1 MGKVLAAYGGGFK
14 PPTKGHLE
22 VVKQALKQFPEI
34 DELTIYVGGGERNGL
49 TQSESLIIWHIFKKY
64 LPMKVKI
71 EPSKAPIGDVVRLG
85 KNNPQDEVYFVI
97 GGREGRQDDLDDI
110 ESRTKNIE
118 KKYPNMKI
126 KVITTPDKGM
136 SGTNARN
143 AAKSSAEEF
152 YPFLPDELNDKEKE
166 EVYNIVR
173 PVINERGKF
182 APEFDEDEVEDIE
195 DFADERMRPDID
207 IDLSGKHFFDR
218 LNDPRNYPDIEPY
231 ELEDFFEKLADKK
244 DEFIAFLKKYRQ
256 MVAKDPESNINIPF
270 MKIADKAIAKTIMRK
285 KNFASSTPILPL
297 QEGRY
302 DQEALTQ
309 SRFIMNMFKA
319 ELGNK
324 FTGDFEGQLEDVYY
338 DLELIFNPQTFDV
351 LGPTSF
357 IVNAAADGDSMTI
370 QIDYNPDAFPQAYNE
385 LNAEVK
391 DALRHELE
399 HVGQFN
405 FNKGVNVD
413 GNDDLPLFDY
423 LTLDYEI
430 PAFVQGLYRK
440 AKTKKISLTQAI
452 QDFLDERTE
461 ELSPEE
467 EAKVMQIW
475 TNWAK
480 ENLPKAQI
488 NEIGEGSSKPFFY
501 HETFRSGFGSNF
513 AYEIDG
519 RVENEDGKTL
529 QLVPIKLQGIGFKT
543 LVDVDDSGD
552 WTIDGYEDIPKGKF
566 LNVNPGTTLKGIEI
580 IFSQIGRENS
590 FAAVNDRVFMFRL
603 MATIKKILNE
613 EFAKNGEPDILI
625 YSPTKEGDEGA
636 EETGRHRLY
645 SAFIKKAFPK
655 ARVYVDKK
663 EDEITFK
670 LNEALTIGKKVV
682 KTIRKNNS
690 NNPEDHT
697 IEFEDGTTEPYLKH
711 LSEADPKK
719 GTGKK
724 PKGSGRRLYTD
735 EDPSDT
741 VKIKFST
748 RQDIVDTLNKTSF
761 KNKSHARQ
769 SQVINLIHQRVRAA
783 YNRAKKPEVKKR
795 LKTALDYITKR
806 KEASKAKTKR
816 LQAQKKKKKANE
828 NVAPNHNGKAAPYG
842 SGYDEV
848 TEGDTYEKMA
858 AKGKK
863 AGNLKQGTV
872 RKRLNI
878 PKGEKVP
885 MYKINK
891 ELARLR
897 KMDKDKDKKGVQLG
911 DKNQKYY
918 KALQLAKTLKSTT
931 NLNENASYSKDI
943 DIMEKLAELTNY
955 MRDKGYKID
964 PLPSLEF
971 VNGDTENARDFFG
984 KTAYYDPNEQKIVLY
999 TEGRHPKDIARSY
1012 AHEMIHHIQNL
1023 EGRLGNINT
1032 TNTQEDDHLN
1042 DIEAEA
1048 NLKGTMT
1055 FRNWT
1060 DSLQEK
1066 KKVKDPF
1073 GLNAYALELARGLEE
1088 ALNTEEEDVSSKDM
1102 DYIIYTDMDGV
1113 LSDFDKRFMEFSD
1126 GIRPSEYEKN
1136 MGREAFWDLID
1147 NKVGVPFWAGMDWMP
1162 DGKQYWNYIKKYN
1175 PIILSA
1181 PSRNNES
1188 RYGKRIWKKRNMPDT
1203 KMILAYA
1210 SDKQNYAKSNA
1221 ILIDDRKKNIDQ
1233 WKAAG
1238 GIGILHISAEDTIR
1252 QLKDLG
1258 L

>member
-34 DELTIYVGGGERNGL
+34 DELIIYVGGGERNGL
-49 TQSESLIIWHIFKKY
+49 TQAESILIWDIFSKY

-136 SGTNARN
+136 SGTNARK

-152 YPFLPDELNDKEKE
+152 YPYLPDELNDEERE

-173 PVINERGKF
+173 PVINEKVSF
-182 APEFDEDEVEDIE
+182 KAEFDEDEVEDIE

-244 DEFIAFLKKYRQ
+244 DEFIAFLKKYKQ
-256 MVAKDPESNINIPF
+256 MVAKDTDTNINIPF

-285 KNFASSTPILPL
+285 KNFLSSTPILPL

-338 DLELIFNPQTFDV
+338 DLELIFNPQTFDI
-351 LGPTSF
+351 LGPIPF
-357 IVNAAADGDSMTI
+357 IVNAAADGDSITI
-370 QIDYNPDAFPQAYNE
+370 QIDYNPDSFPQAYSE
-385 LNAEVK
+385 LNAEIK

-405 FNKGVNVD
+405 FSKGVNPS
-413 GNDDLPLFDY
+413 GNDNLPLFDY

-430 PAFVQGLYRK
+430 PAFVQGLYKK

-461 ELSPEE
+461 ELSPKE

-475 TNWAK
+475 TDWAK

-501 HETFRSGFGSNF
+501 HEIFRSGFGSNF

-529 QLVPIKLQGIGFKT
+529 QLVPIKLQGLGFKT
-543 LVDVDDSGD
+543 LVDKDETGD
-552 WTIDGYEDIPKGKF
+552 WTIDGYEDIEKGKF
-566 LNVNPGTTLKGIEI
+566 LDVSSGTKLKGIEI
-580 IFSQIGRENS
+580 IFSHIGRENS
-590 FAAVNDRVFMFRL
+590 FSAVDDRVFMFRL
-603 MATIKKILNE
+603 MATIKKILQE
-613 EFAKNGEPDILI
+613 EFSKNGEPDILT
-625 YSPTKEGDEGA
+625 YSPTKEGNEGA
-636 EETGRHRLY
+636 AETGRHRLY

-655 ARVYVDKK
+655 ARVYVDEK
-663 EDEITFK
+663 EDEIVYK

-682 KTIRKNNS
+682 KTIHKNNS

-735 EDPSDT
+735 EDPKDT
-741 VKIKFST
+741 VGIKFST

-769 SQVINLIHQRVRAA
+769 SQIINLIHQRTRAA
-783 YNRAKKPEVKKR
+783 YGRAKKPEVKKR
-795 LKTALDYITKR
+795 LKTALDYITQR
-806 KEASKAKTKR
+806 KEASKKKTQR
-816 LQAQKKKKKANE
+816 LKAQKE
-828 NVAPNHNGKAAPYG
+828 H
-842 SGYDEV
+842 
-848 TEGDTYEKMA
+848 
-858 AKGKK
+858 
-863 AGNLKQGTV
+863 
-872 RKRLNI
+872 
-878 PKGEKVP
+878 
-885 MYKINK
+885 
-891 ELARLR
+891 
-897 KMDKDKDKKGVQLG
+897 
-911 DKNQKYY
+911 
-918 KALQLAKTLKSTT
+918 
-931 NLNENASYSKDI
+931 LNENASYSKDI
-943 DIMEKLAELTNY
+943 NIMEKIAELTNY
-955 MRDKGYKID
+955 MRDKGYNID
-964 PLPSLEF
+964 PLPSVEF
-971 VNGDTENARDFFG
+971 VDGDSENARDFFG

-999 TEGRHPKDIARSY
+999 TEGRHPKDIVRSY

-1088 ALNTEEEDVSSKDM
+1088 ALNTEEKDVSSKNM

-1162 DGKQYWNYIKKYN
+1162 DGKQYWNYIKQYN

-1210 SDKQNYAKSNA
+1210 SDKKNYAKSNA

-1238 GIGILHISAEDTIR
+1238 GIGILHTSAEDTIR